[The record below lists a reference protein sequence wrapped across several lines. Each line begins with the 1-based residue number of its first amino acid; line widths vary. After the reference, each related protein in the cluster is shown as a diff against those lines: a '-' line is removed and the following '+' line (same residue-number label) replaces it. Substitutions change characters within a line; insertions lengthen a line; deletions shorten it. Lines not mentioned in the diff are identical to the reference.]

1 MAAKAR
7 GVPLHL
13 VLLAPAVLLGYFAFN
28 AGGFFPRPPAFALI
42 AIAQVLVL
50 YVALSP
56 HPLARLGWPAGTAVG
71 ARSGLPGGGRA
82 AHPGAPPPRRP
93 AIRVGPPPLLPRVLL
108 ARR

>member
-56 HPLARLGWPAGTAVG
+56 HPFARLSWPAVTAVV
-71 ARSGLPGGGRA
+71 AMSGFAGWGL
-82 AHPGAPPPRRP
+82 APPPWAHAPRRSII
-93 AIRVGPPPLLPRVLL
+93 AVDTPLPYLVAHVLF
-108 ARR
+108 

>member
-56 HPLARLGWPAGTAVG
+56 HPFACLRWPAVTAVV
-71 ARSGLPGGGRA
+71 GLSWFAGG
-82 AHPGAPPPRRP
+82 
-93 AIRVGPPPLLPRVLL
+93 VLGPPLWAAAPRGSGFRLRRAVL
-108 ARR
+108 